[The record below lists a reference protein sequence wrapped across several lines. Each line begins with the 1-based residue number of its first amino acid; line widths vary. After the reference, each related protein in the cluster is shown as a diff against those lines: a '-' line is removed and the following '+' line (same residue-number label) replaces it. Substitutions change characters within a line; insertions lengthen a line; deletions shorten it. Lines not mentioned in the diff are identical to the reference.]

1 MDMAAWNHITPEDH
15 SGVPNEPPDLI
26 RRSMCYPCVYEYGY
40 ALPIN
45 SRKSCDIYR
54 IAMRISNPII
64 HGFAPDPSIVFV
76 NGTFFLVNSS
86 FHVFPALPIYAS
98 KDLQNWQLINHAI
111 SNPSYLDLSKSF
123 VKHIPLPNDNSLVVT
138 GGLFAPTIRFHAGTF
153 YIVCTN
159 AYENEAGEHD
169 FQNFL
174 ISCPEDKI
182 FSGDGWSDLVPFD
195 FPGIDPGLF
204 FDPETGKAY
213 LHGSYRTGP
222 PWAPDCSIRQFE
234 IDVATGKALSDTR
247 FLWKGAAGK
256 DDAEGP
262 HIYKK
267 DGWYYLLTAEASTF
281 EGHQI
286 NIARSR
292 DIWGP
297 YESCPSNPLLTA
309 FEKDEA
315 VRWTGHGDLFQDAQ
329 GNWFCVHLGIQYDN
343 SLPGRHPLGRETFLT
358 TVEWLSG
365 EWPTIAQTQMSL
377 DIAGAK
383 TEDQS
388 DTLQASSPDFQ
399 KEEVYI
405 CTPNPEDYRQSSSDT
420 MQTHFLRAQETTLST
435 PLGTTTFVGRR
446 QRFLTSEATC
456 TLLVPPPEET
466 NVRRAGLAVYKDCL
480 RYRSIY
486 LDPTTRTITLESASL
501 LNPKPGSLDLT
512 TKLPLN
518 STSIKFKIKSEP
530 GKYSFF
536 WCDAT
541 DSTKEEWQIAAEVD
555 SMLLSARD
563 MTGTIFGI
571 FASGSREN
579 GESDKDWV
587 QFDEFTVK

>member
-1 MDMAAWNHITPEDH
+1 M
-15 SGVPNEPPDLI
+15 
-26 RRSMCYPCVYEYGY
+26 
-40 ALPIN
+40 
-45 SRKSCDIYR
+45 K
-54 IAMRISNPII
+54 ISNPII
-64 HGFAPDPSIVFV
+64 RGFAPDPSIVFV
-76 NGTFFLVNSS
+76 KDTFFLVNSS

-98 KDLQNWQLINHAI
+98 KDLQNWQLISHAI
-111 SNPSYLDLSKSF
+111 SKPSYLDLSKSF
-123 VKHIPLPNDNSLVVT
+123 VKHIPLPDDKSLVVT
-138 GGLFAPTIRFHAGTF
+138 GGLFAPTIRYHYGTF

-159 AYENEAGEHD
+159 AYENEAGDHV

-182 FSGDGWSDLVPFD
+182 FSGDGWSHLVPFD

-234 IDVATGKALSDTR
+234 IDVTTGKALSETR

-262 HIYKK
+262 HIYLK

-309 FEKDEA
+309 FERDEA

-329 GNWFCVHLGIQYDN
+329 GNWFCVHLGIQYDSN
-343 SLPGRHPLGRETFLT
+343 CPGRHPLGRETFLT
-358 TVEWLSG
+358 TVDWPSG
-365 EWPTIAQTQMSL
+365 KWPTIAQTQMSL
-377 DIAGAK
+377 DIAGVDGKKAENESEAPK
-383 TEDQS
+383 SSSS
-388 DTLQASSPDFQ
+388 DARL
-399 KEEVYI
+399 EELYI
-405 CTPNPEDYRQSSSDT
+405 CTPTMKDYKQSSSGS
-420 MQTHFLRAQETTLST
+420 MQMHSLRAQETTLSK
-435 PLGTTTFVGRR
+435 PLGTTTFLGRR
-446 QRFLTSEATC
+446 QRFITSEAVC
-456 TLLVPPPEET
+456 TIQVPGPGDT

-480 RYRSIY
+480 RHRSIY
-486 LDPTTRTITLESASL
+486 LDPTTRTITLESVSL
-501 LNPKPGSLDLT
+501 RNPKPSALDLT
-512 TKLPLN
+512 TKLPPS

-536 WCDAT
+536 WCDGT
-541 DSTKEEWQIAAEVD
+541 DSAKEEWQIALEVD
-555 SMLLSARD
+555 SILLSARD

-571 FASGSREN
+571 FASKQEDGSV
-579 GESDKDWV
+579 SDGDWV
-587 QFDEFTVK
+587 QFDGFAVK